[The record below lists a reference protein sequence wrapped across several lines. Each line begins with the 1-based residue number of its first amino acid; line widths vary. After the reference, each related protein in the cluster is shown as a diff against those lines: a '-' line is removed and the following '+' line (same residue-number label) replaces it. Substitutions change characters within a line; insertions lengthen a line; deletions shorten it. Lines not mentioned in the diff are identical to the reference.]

1 MERVNLG
8 GAIAAI
14 VVGACL
20 ASGVQA
26 QSKPVEPWQPS
37 QGVQDPAKRVPD
49 VATGQEGG
57 TVAAQPQ
64 ADAARAYEEDRGG
77 AFIGVSAGKGW
88 IFDDVDQSAR
98 QLTAGYRWQAGPVSL
113 LGVEVS
119 AGKLSAKTQDD
130 WRYDPVDFAGIGFSG
145 RFNFGRHSPVFALVR
160 AGYWA
165 ADASVNDGAQR
176 ADVDGGYVGLG
187 LGADIGRHF
196 SLSLTYTNY
205 VYFNELYWQD
215 GDLYYDA
222 NRADTL
228 LFGGEVRF

>member
-14 VVGACL
+14 VVCGCL
-20 ASGVQA
+20 ANGVQA
-26 QSKPVEPWQPS
+26 QSRPVEPWQSS
-37 QGVQDPAKRVPD
+37 QGEQDPAKRVPGVATEQGGD
-49 VATGQEGG
+49 VA
-57 TVAAQPQ
+57 ARPQ
-64 ADAARAYEEDRGG
+64 AQVAPAYEDNRGG

-98 QLTAGYRWQAGPVSL
+98 QLSAGYRWQAGPVSL

-119 AGKLSAKTQDD
+119 GGKLSAKSQDG
-130 WRYDPVDFAGIGFSG
+130 WRYDPVDYAGVGFNG

-165 ADASVNDGAQR
+165 ADASVNDGDQR